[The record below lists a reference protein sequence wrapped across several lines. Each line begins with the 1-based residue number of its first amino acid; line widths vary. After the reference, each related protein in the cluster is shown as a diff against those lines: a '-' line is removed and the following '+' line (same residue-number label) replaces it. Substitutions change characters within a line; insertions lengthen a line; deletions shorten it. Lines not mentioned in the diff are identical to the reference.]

1 MTTTIEQALGTDF
14 LMFYHPAVDPAQLI
28 PVCTLEISVREV
40 NVELIKTRNLSKWSA
55 RKQDE
60 IARLMRANWI
70 FQRLAIEPIR
80 KPILVHPENHGL
92 LVDCGDTRLMALS
105 LIKDPP
111 PVSVV
116 AVTEIQ
122 NSHMF
127 ADWTPI
133 RTNQDLVAAGKFES
147 DACIFLQT
155 NDQGRIDW
163 LEIGDRTTAHHLHDV
178 DQRVAMMQQYLT
190 RQSRDF
196 EFTVEWARN
205 YINWD
210 RYANVDK

>member
-14 LMFYHPAVDPAQLI
+14 LMFYHSAIATDKLT
-28 PVCTLEISVREV
+28 PVCTLAILVQEV
-40 NVELIKTRNLSKWSA
+40 NVELSKTKNLSHWSA
-55 RKQDE
+55 IKQNQ
-60 IARLMRANWI
+60 IAKLLRANWI
-70 FQRLAIEPIR
+70 FQRLEIEPIR
-80 KPILVHPENHGL
+80 KPILVHPENQGL

-116 AVTEIQ
+116 AVTEVQ

-127 ADWTPI
+127 ANWTPI
-133 RTNQDLVAAGKFES
+133 CTNQDLVAAGKFES

-178 DQRVAMMQQYLT
+178 DQRVAMMQQYLN